1 MTVATLSRS
10 PRDST
15 VPRVSETA
23 RRAAR
28 TRRLQTW
35 GPLAVLVIL
44 CAIFGVVTPDFATF
58 ANFGALLDASA
69 IPLILVTG
77 LTFVVLQ
84 GSIDLSIEG
93 VMATASMVVAL
104 LIANSENTRDL
115 GWGAVALALTASLAL
130 GAANGVLHVV
140 LRLPTLMV
148 TLGTWFI
155 GLGIATALY
164 PERQPQ
170 ILHPGLQT
178 LALGH
183 LGGVSPI
190 DWIALVVLG
199 LGIVVQRQTTFGRA
213 SYAIGGNEAIAR
225 LSGLKVD
232 RFKVAAFV
240 LSAGLA
246 GLAGVLASAR
256 LGVGSVAAG
265 ADTLFPAVSAIVIG
279 GTSLS
284 GGRGGVLQSAVGVL
298 ILQVLRSGLV
308 LTGTNPYLQHVVEGG
323 VIVAAVAA
331 SNWRLRRRLRVVK

>member
-1 MTVATLSRS
+1 VTVAALDRS
-10 PRDST
+10 SQAGR
-15 VPRVSETA
+15 TA
-23 RRAAR
+23 RRSSAA
-28 TRRLQTW
+28 TRRLQAW
-35 GPLAVLVIL
+35 GPVAVLLAL
-44 CAIFGVVTPDFATF
+44 CAIFGILSPDFATP
-58 ANFGALLDASA
+58 ANFGAVLDASA
-69 IPLILVTG
+69 IPLILATG

-84 GSIDLSIEG
+84 GSIDLSVEG
-93 VMATASMVVAL
+93 VMATASMAAAL
-104 LIANSENTRDL
+104 LVANSESALDL
-115 GWGAVALALTASLAL
+115 GWGAAALALVASLAF
-130 GAANGVLHVV
+130 GAANGVLHVA

-155 GLGIATALY
+155 GLGIATAVY
-164 PERQPQ
+164 PARQPQ
-170 ILHPGLQT
+170 ILHPGLLS

-183 LGGVSPI
+183 TFGASPI
-190 DWIALVVLG
+190 DWIALLVLG
-199 LGIVVQRQTTFGRA
+199 LGVVIQRYTTLGRA

-232 RFKVAAFV
+232 RYKIGAFV

-256 LGVGSVAAG
+256 LGVGSVGAG
-265 ADTLFPAVSAIVIG
+265 ADALFPTVSAIVIG
-279 GTSLS
+279 GTLLS